1 MNYCF
6 KYPRRF
12 LIEKLYLQDPKLVTS
27 QMCSDRRVPQKFPGQ
42 ATDDLLLVGPVR
54 QNLDPDVVI
63 PRDLTHAPSSRAL
76 PQAVRLVVRKLR
88 RMMIVNGEGAVNTVE
103 DGQRQRFGPFKRPV
117 RWSRAWVWAWGVVA
131 AGLLIS
137 VWFRAPFMAWS
148 IAALV
153 FFGSMEGY
161 GITHPH
167 SPYPPLTQVIR
178 EYVPRW
184 LAFSLIYGCT
194 GLAAGTWFRVHNRIG
209 LALITGLLGWF
220 TAHFDTTFDNQAVVQ
235 ESTKYAWYADRLGR
249 ADVSGRIMARRAA
262 EPGARGQSHDH

>member
-1 MNYCF
+1 MEVVLLG
-6 KYPRRF
+6 PRSAGPT
-12 LIEKLYLQDPKLVTS
+12 LTGVTLSDQETTQDVDC
-27 QMCSDRRVPQKFPGQ
+27 Q
-42 ATDDLLLVGPVR
+42 
-54 QNLDPDVVI
+54 
-63 PRDLTHAPSSRAL
+63 
-76 PQAVRLVVRKLR
+76 
-88 RMMIVNGEGAVNTVE
+88 GESGVNTAE
-103 DGQRQRFGPFKRPV
+103 DGERQTYGPFKRPV

-131 AGLLIS
+131 TGLIIS

-148 IAALV
+148 VAALV
-153 FFGSMEGY
+153 FFGGMEGY
-161 GITHPH
+161 GISHPH

-184 LAFSLIYGCT
+184 LAFSLIYAGT

-249 ADVSGRIMARRAA
+249 ADISRHIQARRA
-262 EPGARGQSHDH
+262 RDLHS